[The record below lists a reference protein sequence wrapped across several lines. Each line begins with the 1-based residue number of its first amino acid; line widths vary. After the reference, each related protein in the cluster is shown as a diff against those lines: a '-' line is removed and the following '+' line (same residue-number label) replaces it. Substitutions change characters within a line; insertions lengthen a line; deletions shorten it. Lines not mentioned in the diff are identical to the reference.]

1 MVEQQHLGQIQYL
14 VRLPLLAA
22 EEALVSPQMRQRQVV
37 RVVAE
42 MMLLV
47 AVPVPLETLHLFRH
61 LKAIAAEMLELLD
74 VEVVE
79 VLLLLERM
87 G

>member
-1 MVEQQHLGQIQYL
+1 VEQQHLGQIQYL
-14 VRLPLLAA
+14 VRLPLLAV
-22 EEALVSPQMRQRQVV
+22 EEALVSLQMRQRQVV

-47 AVPVPLETLHLFRH
+47 AVPVLLETLHLFRH
-61 LKAIAAEMLELLD
+61 LKEILAGMLELLD